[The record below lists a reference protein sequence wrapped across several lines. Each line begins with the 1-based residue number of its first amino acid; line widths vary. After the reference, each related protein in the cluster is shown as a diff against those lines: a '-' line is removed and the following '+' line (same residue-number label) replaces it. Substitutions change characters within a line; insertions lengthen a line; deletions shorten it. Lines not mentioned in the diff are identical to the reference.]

1 MDAYVTNIFAV
12 VSLRNRPRPMRNDA
26 IYFLDEDLEHVANP
40 HEGALVITIDIDR
53 FDVKRILVDYRSS
66 TYILFLEVLLG
77 MGKLKT
83 DLKNV
88 EFALIGFT

>member
-1 MDAYVTNIFAV
+1 
-12 VSLRNRPRPMRNDA
+12 MRNDA